1 MLRKTVVIFFV
12 AFATNYVWE
21 HLHSLLYTSYHS
33 HSITE
38 LVLLRASLVDAILI
52 LLITLPFLSVKSS
65 NRGAFFIIPVG
76 ILVGI
81 LIELW
86 ALNTGQW
93 QYTQLMPIIPFIQ
106 TGLTPTL
113 QLGILGYVAYR
124 IANR

>member
-81 LIELW
+81 LIE
-86 ALNTGQW
+86 QW
-93 QYTQLMPIIPFIQ
+93 QYNQLMPIIPFIQ